1 MICCISR
8 ISILQTYSPKPFS
21 IGSIAS
27 FPTKKMNSLFFI
39 LILSNLACSS
49 RITQLRSQS
58 DRQSANSGQSSLPPK
73 TCVHDRSSE
82 FSVTAY
88 PGSSC
93 AGDVLNLIELPPK
106 TPYPLSCP
114 STPRNNKCFP
124 ITETIST
131 APNPATAPSKWVDL
145 SEQSALSE
153 WRKTE
158 LRSRESSSSR
168 RRRRISP
175 SSSPTTTK
183 YKARSVSLRWPD
195 EMTHAVFYV
204 DEGCEYVDD
213 WRQGEVSH
221 VARRDGKGEQCVKI
235 WNEGVWGSVEFMR
248 DGVWDAWSAAN
259 F

>member
-1 MICCISR
+1 
-8 ISILQTYSPKPFS
+8 
-21 IGSIAS
+21 
-27 FPTKKMNSLFFI
+27 MNGLFVI

-49 RITQLRSQS
+49 RTIQLPSQS
-58 DRQSANSGQSSLPPK
+58 ERQSANSGPSLPPK
-73 TCVHDRSSE
+73 TCLHDRSSE

-93 AGDVLNLIELPPK
+93 AGDVLNLIELLPK

-114 STPRNNKCFP
+114 SAPRNDKCFP

-131 APNPATAPSKWVDL
+131 APNPATGPSKWADL

-153 WRKTE
+153 WRKME
-158 LRSRESSSSR
+158 LRSRGSSSR
-168 RRRRISP
+168 RRRRLSA
-175 SSSPTTTK
+175 SSSPTTTR
-183 YKARSVSLRWPD
+183 YKARSVSLTWPD

-204 DEGCEYVDD
+204 DERCEYVDD

-221 VARRDGKGEQCVKI
+221 VARRDGMAEQCVKI

-248 DGVWDAWSAAN
+248 ECEWEDWGATH